1 MKLLIALTLTLT
13 FATSG
18 IRAQEE
24 SFDILIRN
32 GLVIDG
38 TGNPALRLDVG
49 IRGDTITA
57 MGNLRD
63 ARAARVIDAT
73 GLHVVPGFIDLHSHA
88 DRALSSEFVEARRA
102 GSLVHQGLTT
112 IVGGPDGSN
121 TDWPLSAEYAALEE
135 GGISMNFVPMV
146 GHNTIREVVLGEE
159 DSGREATPDEIEQM
173 KALVRQGMEEGAWG
187 LYAGVEYR
195 PGRFS
200 SPEEVL
206 ALAKVASEYDG
217 FYIAHQRSEASMP
230 LWQLPSMLD
239 DWPVDGLQ
247 GLEETI
253 EIARQTGM
261 RVVGSHMK
269 ARGRSSFGRS
279 AHDLLVVKQARA
291 QGLQVYF
298 DVYPYETFGGGPR
311 PMIPRWCLVDDGV
324 DISGG
329 RDAPIYR
336 EDDIFDH
343 AQANLR
349 RRWNEPNMR
358 KLIARDI
365 EWIVDHN
372 GGPDRVVVVDY
383 LDASYNGKTLDEL
396 AREQDVTFQEVV
408 VDMALHGYEEVLG
421 GAWTRGYGIH
431 ELDIE
436 NYIREDFTATGSDA
450 AVSGVADA
458 PGFEAR
464 PGAHPRHFGA
474 FVRKISRY
482 VKERKVI
489 SLPFAIRS
497 STGLPAQ
504 IIGLRDRGLLREGF
518 KADVVVFDFERLGDR
533 ATVLEP
539 SLFSEG
545 IDYVINNGTFSV
557 DAGKLTGRLEGR
569 IIKKSPRSERR
580 DSTPAS
586 RSARGAPK
594 TLVDDMIEAQARDFL
609 KPAQPVYRPGS
620 RPTTMRVVSQ

>member
-1 MKLLIALTLTLT
+1 MKMLIALTLTLT
-13 FATSG
+13 ASG
-18 IRAQEE
+18 ILAQEE
-24 SFDILIRN
+24 TFDILIRN

-49 IRGDTITA
+49 IRGDSIEA

-63 ARAARVIDAT
+63 ATAARVIDAT

-102 GSLVHQGLTT
+102 GSLVHQGITT
-112 IVGGPDGSN
+112 VVAGPDGRN
-121 TDWPLSAEYAALEE
+121 TDWPLSAEYAAFEE
-135 GGISMNFVPMV
+135 AGISMNVVPMV

-159 DSGREATPDEIEQM
+159 DNEREATPAELDQM
-173 KALVRQGMEEGAWG
+173 KELVRHGMEEGAWG
-187 LYAGVEYR
+187 LYTGVEYR

-206 ALAKVASEYDG
+206 ELAKVASEYDG

-230 LWQLPSMLD
+230 LWQLPSTLD
-239 DWPVDGLQ
+239 DRPVDGLQ
-247 GLEETI
+247 ALEETI

-269 ARGRSSFGRS
+269 SRGRSAFGRS
-279 AHDLLVVKQARA
+279 AHDLAVVKKARA
-291 QGLQVYF
+291 EGLQVYF

-336 EDDIFDH
+336 EDGVLDN
-343 AQANLR
+343 ARENLR
-349 RRWNEPNMR
+349 RRWQEPNMR

-383 LDASYNGKTLDEL
+383 LDSDYNGKTLSEL
-396 AREQDVTFQEVV
+396 AREQNVSFQEVV

-458 PGFEAR
+458 PGFEGG

-474 FVRKISRY
+474 FVRKISHY
-482 VKERKVI
+482 VKERQVI

-504 IIGLRDRGLLREGF
+504 IIGLQDRGQLRKGF
-518 KADVVVFDFERLGDR
+518 KADVVVFDFARLRDR
-533 ATVLEP
+533 STVLEP

-545 IDYVINNGTFSV
+545 IEYVINNGTFSV
-557 DAGKLTGRLEGR
+557 DSGKLTGLLEGR
-569 IIKKSPRSERR
+569 IIKKDPISTERNSR
-580 DSTPAS
+580 AAS
-586 RSARGAPK
+586 R
-594 TLVDDMIEAQARDFL
+594 
-609 KPAQPVYRPGS
+609 
-620 RPTTMRVVSQ
+620 